1 MDHRMTHPS
10 HFIYCPYDGQK
21 LVANRKI
28 ETGHSFCRS
37 CGFVDYQ
44 NPKAC
49 VAVLILQGDKIL
61 LARRGIEPAKGR
73 WDIPGGFV
81 EAGETVEEAVLR
93 ETLEETRL
101 RVRVREYLGS
111 LPDVY
116 DARRLSTL
124 NLCYWVEIVR
134 GVPTAKSDVDAL
146 AWFRL
151 EKLPK
156 KLAFAHQAK
165 AIEILKKRLS
175 REP

>member
-1 MDHRMTHPS
+1 MTDPS
-10 HFIYCPYDGQK
+10 RFIFCPYDGEK
-21 LVANRKI
+21 LIANRKI
-28 ETGHSFCRS
+28 QKGHRFCRS

-61 LARRGIEPAKGR
+61 LARRGVEPAKGE

-81 EAGETVEEAVLR
+81 EAKESAEKAVFR

-116 DARRLSTL
+116 HPRCSPTL
-124 NLCYWVEIVR
+124 NLCYWVEIVH
-134 GVPTAKSDVDAL
+134 GIPTAKSDVDAL
-146 AWFRL
+146 KWFRL
-151 EKLPK
+151 DNLPK
-156 KLAFAHQAK
+156 KLAFAHQAQ
-165 AIEILKKRLS
+165 AIEILRKRLKS
-175 REP
+175 